1 MLLCKPIGRRK
12 TEQELFKIVDDFM
25 TEKNIVWPDGVGI
38 CTGVAPVMAGS
49 NEGLQAIIKT
59 VNTRSYLNTLYNT

>member
-1 MLLCKPIGRRK
+1 MLFCKPIERRK

-38 CTGVAPVMAGS
+38 CTGAAPVMAGS
-49 NEGLQAIIKT
+49 NEGLQAVIKT
-59 VNTRSYLNTLYNT
+59 VNTKSYLNTLYNT